1 MEIKALIKEI
11 INRAIIFIILFLTLV
26 SVSVIGY
33 MTVERWNFLDS
44 LFMTVITISGIGYGE
59 VRPLSDIGK
68 IMTMFLILLGVG
80 FYSSMIVY
88 FSSLF
93 LEGKI
98 RKMLDVQSME
108 TKIGSLNNHYIIC
121 GYGRIGRE
129 VAQNLKEKGIK
140 FLIIEKDHEKIEYAT
155 QDGHIVY
162 KGDATEDETLIG
174 AGIARAE
181 GIVCALTDDALN
193 VFITL
198 SAKVLNSKVNIIAR
212 ADKAESIEKLKRA
225 GAHNVIAPYIIGGKR
240 IATAVTNP
248 IVLDFLDTLLHDSSY
263 DLNLEEVLVS
273 YNSELSNTTI
283 KKSNIRNKS
292 GVIII
297 AIKKASG
304 DLINN
309 PSPEEYI
316 NNGDIIIVIG
326 SSKQLEIINAMA
338 QSKEK

>member
-1 MEIKALIKEI
+1 MKIEGLIREI
-11 INRAIIFIILFLTLV
+11 INRVIIFIAFFLFLISM
-26 SVSVIGY
+26 SVTGY
-33 MTVERWNFLDS
+33 MTVEKWNFLDS

-68 IMTMFLILLGVG
+68 IMTMILILLGVG

-98 RKMLDVQSME
+98 RKMMFMQSME
-108 TKIGSLNNHYIIC
+108 NKVSSLKNHYIIC

-129 VAQNLKEKGIK
+129 VAQNLRAKGIK
-140 FLIIEKDHEKIEYAT
+140 FLVIEKEQEKIEYAT
-155 QDGHIVY
+155 QEGHLVH
-162 KGDATEDETLIG
+162 KGDATEDEILIG
-174 AGIARAE
+174 AGIKKAE

-198 SAKVLNSKVNIIAR
+198 SAKVLNSNINIIAR
-212 ADKAESIEKLKRA
+212 ADRAESIEKLKRA

-248 IVLDFLDTLLHDSSY
+248 VVLDFLDTILHDDSY
-263 DLNLEEVLVS
+263 DLNLEEVLVEH
-273 YNSELSNTTI
+273 NSELSNVSI
-283 KKSNIRNKS
+283 QNSNLRNKA

-297 AIKKASG
+297 AIKKSSG
-304 DLINN
+304 HLINN
-309 PSPEEYI
+309 PNPQEYI
-316 NNGDIIIVIG
+316 DNGDMIIVIG
-326 SSKQLEIINAMA
+326 TFKQLEIINKMA
-338 QSKEK
+338 KSR

>member
-1 MEIKALIKEI
+1 MKIEGLIREI
-11 INRAIIFIILFLTLV
+11 INRVIIFIAFFLFLISM
-26 SVSVIGY
+26 SVTGY
-33 MTVERWNFLDS
+33 MTVEKWNFLDS

-68 IMTMFLILLGVG
+68 IMTMILILLGVG

-98 RKMLDVQSME
+98 RKMMFMQSME
-108 TKIGSLNNHYIIC
+108 NKVSSLKNHYIIC

-129 VAQNLKEKGIK
+129 VAQNLRAKGIK
-140 FLIIEKDHEKIEYAT
+140 FLVIEKEQEKIEYAT
-155 QDGHIVY
+155 QEGHLVH
-162 KGDATEDETLIG
+162 KGDATEDEILIG
-174 AGIARAE
+174 AGIKKAE

-198 SAKVLNSKVNIIAR
+198 SAKVLNSNINIIAR
-212 ADKAESIEKLKRA
+212 ADRAESIEKLKRA

-248 IVLDFLDTLLHDSSY
+248 VVLDFLDTILHDDSY
-263 DLNLEEVLVS
+263 DLNLEEVLVEH
-273 YNSELSNTTI
+273 NSELSNVTI
-283 KKSNIRNKS
+283 QNSNLRNKS

-297 AIKKASG
+297 AIKKSSG
-304 DLINN
+304 HLINN
-309 PSPEEYI
+309 PSPQEYI
-316 NNGDIIIVIG
+316 DNGDMIIVIG
-326 SSKQLEIINAMA
+326 TFKQLDIINKMA
-338 QSKEK
+338 KSR